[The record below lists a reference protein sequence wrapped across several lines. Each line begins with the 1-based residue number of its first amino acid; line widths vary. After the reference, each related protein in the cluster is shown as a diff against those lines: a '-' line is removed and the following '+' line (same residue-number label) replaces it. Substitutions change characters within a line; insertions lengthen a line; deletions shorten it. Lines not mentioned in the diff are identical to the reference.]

1 MWIQLAYFLIGLA
14 GLYFGA
20 GWVVRGA
27 ARLARAIGVSALV
40 VGLTVVS
47 LGTSTPELVVNIFAA
62 ARGQSD
68 LAVGNVI
75 GSNILNI
82 ALILGVTALVQPLRV
97 HIQLIGREV
106 PLMIA
111 VTLITLGLAWD
122 GGISRIDGAVL
133 LTGLFAYLSFII
145 WAARREPDTSQAEY
159 EGFEDAKLLRASTAT
174 YLRNVGLIILGLASL
189 VIGANLLVG
198 AALTV
203 ARVFGVPEVVIGLTI
218 VAIGTSLPELATSIV
233 AAVRG
238 EADIALGN
246 AVGSNVFNLLAV
258 FGTASLVRPLPV
270 DPALFRFEIP
280 VMLAASVL
288 LLPFAW
294 TRLRIERWE
303 GALLLAGYLVFTWV
317 LIGRNSGGL

>member
-1 MWIQLAYFLIGLA
+1 MWIQLASFLIGLA

-27 ARLARAIGVSALV
+27 ARLARTLGVSALV

-47 LGTSTPELVVNIFAA
+47 FGTSTPELVVNILAAA
-62 ARGQSD
+62 ARQGD
-68 LAVGNVI
+68 LAVGNVV

-82 ALILGVTALVQPLRV
+82 ALILGVTALVRPLRV
-97 HIQLIGREV
+97 QIRLIGREV

-111 VTLITLGLAWD
+111 VTLVTIGLAWD
-122 GGISRIDGAVL
+122 GGIGRIDGALL
-133 LTGLFAYLSFII
+133 LTGLFAYLFFII
-145 WAARREPDTSQAEY
+145 WSARREPDTSQAEY

-174 YLRNVGLIILGLASL
+174 YVRNVGLIIAGIVSL
-189 VIGANLLVG
+189 VIGANLLVS

-203 ARVFGVPEVVIGLTI
+203 ARVFEVPEVVIGLTI
-218 VAIGTSLPELATSIV
+218 VAIGTSLPELATSVV

-303 GALLLAGYLVFTWV
+303 GALLLTGYLVFTWV
-317 LIGRNSGGL
+317 LIGRTSAGL